1 MNHIFTHKES
11 VWSLSKV
18 GPISDALPTALQAIA
33 QSRGY
38 TGTAT
43 RWELEDTVLAAGGF
57 AWDIGAEA
65 DALHAE
71 IARLKS
77 EQEAADASA
86 RAQAELDRIAA
97 EAAYVPRAISNA
109 DLRRGLVAAG
119 INPQLITDYLNQMP
133 EGQAKWT
140 ALADWEYSNYVERAH
155 PMLDQLAPSF
165 DMTAA
170 DIDAIFKSK
179 PEYPMIG
186 P

>member
-1 MNHIFTHKES
+1 MKLHAIT
-11 VWSLSKV
+11 
-18 GPISDALPTALQAIA
+18 PTSHLAPLIPACAAIA
-33 QSRGY
+33 QARGY
-38 TGTAT
+38 TGTAD
-43 RWELEDTVLAAGGF
+43 RYELEDTVLRGGGF
-57 AWDIGAEA
+57 AWDIGSEA
-65 DALHAE
+65 APLHAE
-71 IARLKS
+71 IARLTS
-77 EQEAADASA
+77 EKAAADAAA

-155 PMLDQLAPSF
+155 PMLDQLAPNF
-165 DMTAA
+165 NLVPA